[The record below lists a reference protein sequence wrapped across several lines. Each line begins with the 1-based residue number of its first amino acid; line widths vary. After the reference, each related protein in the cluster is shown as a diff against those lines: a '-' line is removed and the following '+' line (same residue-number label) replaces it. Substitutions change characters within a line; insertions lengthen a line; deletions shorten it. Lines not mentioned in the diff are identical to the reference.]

1 MKQKR
6 SDYKELTLEEQQQYF
21 NDITND
27 FYKLCIENKNKLIKV
42 VQDFN
47 YIRKNTIG
55 LNTTIG
61 NGIASYLLD
70 MFISKALNGTYVD
83 LKGYDIAVQDYG
95 KIIRISSKAA
105 KKLFGKS
112 GTYQIIDSNKLASGD
127 EYDDNKHLE
136 TISSDVYILVQT
148 DGQIVIAIAPK
159 KASELMMKNTKSNTL
174 FTIPNDSYI
183 KYIISK
189 EDNFKL
195 DENYVPS
202 DVNILN
208 AINAWNK
215 MCQEYGKENNDT
227 EKSV

>member
-1 MKQKR
+1 MKDNRKN
-6 SDYKELTLEEQQQYF
+6 YKVLSEEEQKEYF
-21 NDITND
+21 DNITND
-27 FYKLCIENKNKLIKV
+27 FYNLCISNKSKLLKV

-47 YIRKNTIG
+47 YIRKNTVG

-70 MFISKALNGTYVD
+70 LFISKALNGTYVD
-83 LKGYDIAVQDYG
+83 LKGYDIAVEDYG
-95 KIIRISSKAA
+95 KLIRISSKAA
-105 KKLFGKS
+105 KKLFGKT
-112 GTYQIIDSNKLASGD
+112 GTYQIIDSNKLASGE

-136 TISSDVYILVQT
+136 TINSDVYILVQT
-148 DGQIVIAIAPK
+148 NDQVVIAIAPK

-227 EKSV
+227 EESV